1 MSRRLVPSRKS
12 IRISL
17 PPPARHI
24 PLALYAVNMN
34 TVKSKI
40 KRDIHA
46 TMAPERSYELGLET
60 ETGAPTKSES
70 VSVERFDM
78 YQLCQFV
85 IVKGTTNPVIDG
97 GSGWHPIVYTTP
109 VWFPVPDHCSKQFSG
124 PGVAWL

>member
-60 ETGAPTKSES
+60 ETGAPTKSKS
-70 VSVERFDM
+70 VSVEGVRYVSAMSVCDRARKNEPGNRWRKR
-78 YQLCQFV
+78 LASNRVHNTCLV
-85 IVKGTTNPVIDG
+85 
-97 GSGWHPIVYTTP
+97 
-109 VWFPVPDHCSKQFSG
+109 SG
-124 PGVAWL
+124 PRPLQQTVQRVAWL